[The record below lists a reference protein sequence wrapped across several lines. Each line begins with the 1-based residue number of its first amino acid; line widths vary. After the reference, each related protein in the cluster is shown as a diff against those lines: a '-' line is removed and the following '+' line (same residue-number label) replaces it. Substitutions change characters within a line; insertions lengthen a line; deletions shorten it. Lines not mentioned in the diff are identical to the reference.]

1 VWHTQTD
8 KKKVPMVRLDSNQ
21 LQTNLRQLIDDLSFK
36 GVVKVD
42 KAGKSLAVCKEVQGC
57 D

>member
-1 VWHTQTD
+1 
-8 KKKVPMVRLDSNQ
+8 MVRLDSNQ